1 MGRVEKLMK
10 DEASWV
16 KLERRNQYIM
26 LGFYHD
32 TSKLLYTNDYTALK
46 LCPMLKPKPDY
57 LWEDIHLSKQNSCPN
72 STLKIQ
78 LPDDSSPPAQN
89 FVVLQSRCAGVKVLF
104 FLFDEK
110 TISCQ
115 FDLFF
120 IDNNKEFDSI
130 F

>member
-16 KLERRNQYIM
+16 KLERRNR
-26 LGFYHD
+26 
-32 TSKLLYTNDYTALK
+32 
-46 LCPMLKPKPDY
+46 PMLKPKPDY

-78 LPDDSSPPAQN
+78 LPDDSSPSTQN

-104 FLFDEK
+104 LLFDK
-110 TISCQ
+110 NAIS
-115 FDLFF
+115 L
-120 IDNNKEFDSI
+120 
-130 F
+130 